1 MDHASEYHR
10 LITCDAGQPVEAS
23 AGLTDSG
30 EATRFEETSGFR
42 RNVALE
48 KEGKVMAMLLEV
60 LR

>member
-10 LITCDAGQPVEAS
+10 LITRDAGQPVEAS

-30 EATRFEETSGFR
+30 EATRFEGTSGFR

-48 KEGKVMAMLLEV
+48 KEGKVMAMLL
-60 LR
+60 

>member
-23 AGLTDSG
+23 TGADRFWQ
-30 EATRFEETSGFR
+30 ATRFEGTSDFR

-48 KEGKVMAMLLEV
+48 KEGKVMAMLL
-60 LR
+60 